1 MDVCSRFSRN
11 IGEKVEERET
21 EKEALSVFAVYED
34 KPLLN
39 STLIAQYT
47 KTDPVFSKVVM
58 FILEGWPESVMRKK
72 RSNQVSDKKCET
84 KHVKNPSVQS
94 TDASCDEKA
103 EAQDVM
109 EPYFQRRFELYVEQ
123 KMKFFSVMAVL
134 QGHL

>member
-39 STLIAQYT
+39 STLIARYT
-47 KTDPVFSKVVM
+47 KTDPVLSKVVM
-58 FILEGWPESVMRKK
+58 FLLEGWPESVMKK
-72 RSNQVSDKKCET
+72 NRSKS
-84 KHVKNPSVQS
+84 PSVQS
-94 TDASCDEKA
+94 TDASFDEKA

-109 EPYFQRRFELYVEQ
+109 KPYFQRRFEMSVEQ
-123 KMKFFSVMAVL
+123 DCL
-134 QGHL
+134 LWG